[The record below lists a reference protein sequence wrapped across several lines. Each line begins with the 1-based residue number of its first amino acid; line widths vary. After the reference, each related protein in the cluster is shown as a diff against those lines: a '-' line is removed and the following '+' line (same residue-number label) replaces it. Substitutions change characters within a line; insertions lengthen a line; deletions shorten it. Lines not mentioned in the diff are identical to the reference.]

1 MYAERLL
8 KSFFFILL
16 AIIPFNIG
24 GTAPRYVLSV
34 LIIITCFSAIT
45 SSGKNKFSEACALLR
60 EFSRHPLSWALGFLF
75 VSAFISI
82 FMSPDPVY
90 SLRIF
95 CGEYLLNFSM
105 FISLLL
111 FSEKYGR
118 KIGWL
123 EIVTV
128 ANMIFLVFYL
138 GLMSQWLVSQG
149 EFWFLDTNI
158 PDIDT
163 NVESASIGDRIFIFS
178 YANTLFNG
186 IKHISIY
193 LTLLVAVVF
202 IYLVR
207 HQHKIR
213 SLILLLVNIFTLI
226 STSRRGA
233 IISVF
238 AGIAASPLFYSS
250 AKRYFAIFS
259 LFFCLTVSA
268 LFISDK
274 TQHFIRED
282 WKLMFQGEVRKA
294 KDMGGSIPL
303 RIYTYLTFTKEVL
316 KHPFT
321 GTGLGRRNIKR
332 LMPDIIKEAGLVHG
346 HNAFL
351 ELAIETGIQGALAL
365 LITIIIQARMLW
377 SCWKSDDHPE
387 IKGLMATSLL
397 FMIMFWGTNMF
408 TDGFRHGS
416 STLYWLFMAVP
427 TGIAFADVQ
436 RNV

>member
-1 MYAERLL
+1 
-8 KSFFFILL
+8 
-16 AIIPFNIG
+16 
-24 GTAPRYVLSV
+24 
-34 LIIITCFSAIT
+34 
-45 SSGKNKFSEACALLR
+45 
-60 EFSRHPLSWALGFLF
+60 
-75 VSAFISI
+75 
-82 FMSPDPVY
+82 
-90 SLRIF
+90 
-95 CGEYLLNFSM
+95 M

-118 KIGWL
+118 KTNWL
-123 EIVTV
+123 RIVTA
-128 ANMIFLVFYL
+128 ANVVFLIFYL

-149 EFWFLDTNI
+149 EFWFLDT
-158 PDIDT
+158 DT
-163 NVESASIGDRIFIFS
+163 NVDSASIGDRIFIFS
-178 YANTLFNG
+178 YVNTLFNG

-193 LTLLVAVVF
+193 LTLLVAVAF
-202 IYLVR
+202 IYLVN
-207 HQHKIR
+207 HQHRIR
-213 SLILLLVNIFTLI
+213 SLILLLVNLFALI
-226 STSRRGA
+226 STTRRGA
-233 IISVF
+233 ILSVSV
-238 AGIAASPLFYSS
+238 GMAASSLFYSS

-259 LFFCLTVSA
+259 LLFCLTVSA

-282 WKLMFQGEVRKA
+282 WKLMFQGEVHKA

-321 GTGLGRRNIKR
+321 GTGLGKRNIKR
-332 LMPDIIKEAGLVHG
+332 LMPDIIKKAGLVHG

-365 LITIIIQARMLW
+365 LITIIIQAKMLW
-377 SCWKSDDHPE
+377 SCWKNDDHPK
-387 IKGLMATSLL
+387 IKELMATSLL

-408 TDGFRHGS
+408 DDGFLHGS

-427 TGIAFADVQ
+427 TGIAYAFVQ

>member
-8 KSFFFILL
+8 KYIFFILL
-16 AIIPFNIG
+16 VIIPFNIG
-24 GTAPRYVLSV
+24 GTAPRYVLSI

-45 SSGKNKFSEACALLR
+45 SSGKNKFSEACALTR
-60 EFSRHPLSWALGFLF
+60 EFFRHPLSWALGFLF
-75 VSAFISI
+75 VTAFISI
-82 FMSPDPVY
+82 FMSPDPQY

-95 CGEYLLNFSM
+95 CNEYLLNFSM
-105 FISLLL
+105 FTSLLL

-118 KIGWL
+118 KINWL
-123 EIVTV
+123 KIVTV
-128 ANMIFLVFYL
+128 ANVVFLIFYL

-149 EFWFLDTNI
+149 EFWFLDT
-158 PDIDT
+158 DI
-163 NVESASIGDRIFIFS
+163 NVESASIVDRIFIFS

-186 IKHISIY
+186 IKHTSIY
-193 LTLLVAVVF
+193 LTLLVAVAF
-202 IYLVR
+202 IYLVK
-207 HQHKIR
+207 HQHRIR
-213 SLILLLVNIFTLI
+213 TLILLLLNLFALL
-226 STSRRGA
+226 STVRRGA
-233 IISVF
+233 ILSVF
-238 AGIAASPLFYSS
+238 AGMGASSLFYSS
-250 AKRYFAIFS
+250 TKRYFAIFS
-259 LFFCLTVSA
+259 LLFCLTVSA

-282 WKLMFQGEVRKA
+282 WKLIFQGEVRKA
-294 KDMGGSIPL
+294 KDMGGSVPL

-427 TGIAFADVQ
+427 TGIAYADVQ
-436 RNV
+436 RNA

>member
-1 MYAERLL
+1 MHAERLL
-8 KSFFFILL
+8 KYIFFILL
-16 AIIPFNIG
+16 VIIPFHIG

-45 SSGKNKFSEACALLR
+45 SSGKNKFSEACAVLR
-60 EFSRHPLSWALGFLF
+60 KFSRHPLSWALGFF
-75 VSAFISI
+75 SVTAFISI
-82 FMSPDPVY
+82 FMSPDPRY

-95 CGEYLLNFSM
+95 CSEYVLNFSM
-105 FISLLL
+105 FVSLLL

-118 KIGWL
+118 KINWL
-123 EIVTV
+123 EIVTA
-128 ANMIFLVFYL
+128 ANVVFLIFYL

-149 EFWFLDTNI
+149 EFWFLDT
-158 PDIDT
+158 DI
-163 NVESASIGDRIFIFS
+163 NVEPASIGDRIFIFS
-178 YANTLFNG
+178 YANTFFNG
-186 IKHISIY
+186 IKHTSIY
-193 LTLLVAVVF
+193 LTLLVAVAF
-202 IYLVR
+202 IYLVN
-207 HQHKIR
+207 HQHRIR
-213 SLILLLVNIFTLI
+213 TLILLLLNLFALL
-226 STSRRGA
+226 STVRRGA
-233 IISVF
+233 ILSVF
-238 AGIAASPLFYSS
+238 AGMGASSLFYSS
-250 AKRYFAIFS
+250 TKRYFAIFS
-259 LFFCLTVSA
+259 LLFCLTVSA

-303 RIYTYLTFTKEVL
+303 RIYTYMTFTKEVL

-377 SCWKSDDHPE
+377 SCWKNDDHPE
-387 IKGLMATSLL
+387 IKGLMATSML

-427 TGIAFADVQ
+427 TGIAYADIQ
-436 RNV
+436 KNT

>member
-1 MYAERLL
+1 MHAEGFL
-8 KSFFFILL
+8 KYIFFILL
-16 AIIPFNIG
+16 VIIPFHIG

-45 SSGKNKFSEACALLR
+45 SSGKNKFSEACALLC
-60 EFSRHPLSWALGFLF
+60 EFFRHPLSWALGFLF

-82 FMSPDPVY
+82 FMSPDPKY
-90 SLRIF
+90 SLRVF
-95 CGEYLLNFSM
+95 CSEYLLNFCM

-118 KIGWL
+118 KIDWL

-128 ANMIFLVFYL
+128 ANVVFLVFYL
-138 GLMSQWLVSQG
+138 GLMSQWLVSQD
-149 EFWFLDTNI
+149 EFWFLDT
-158 PDIDT
+158 DR
-163 NVESASIGDRIFIFS
+163 NVESASIVKKIFIFGKS
-178 YANTLFNG
+178 TSIING
-186 IKHISIY
+186 IKHTSIY
-193 LTLLVAVVF
+193 LTLLVAVAF
-202 IYLVR
+202 TYLVK
-207 HQHKIR
+207 HQHRIR
-213 SLILLLVNIFTLI
+213 NLILLLVNLCTLI
-226 STSRRGA
+226 STRRRGA
-233 IISVF
+233 ILSVIV
-238 AGIAASPLFYSS
+238 GMAALPLFYNS

-259 LFFCLTVSA
+259 LLFCLTVSA
-268 LFISDK
+268 LFISDN
-274 TQHFIRED
+274 TRYFIRED
-282 WKLMFQGEVRKA
+282 WNLMFQGEIRKA
-294 KDMGGSIPL
+294 KDMGGSVPL
-303 RIYTYLTFTKEVL
+303 RIYAYLNFTKEVL

-321 GTGLGRRNIKR
+321 GTGLGKKNIKQV
-332 LMPDIIKEAGLVHG
+332 MPNIIKETEVVHA

-377 SCWKSDDHPE
+377 TCWKNDDHSE

-427 TGIAFADVQ
+427 TGIAYAAVQ
-436 RNV
+436 KNV

>member
-1 MYAERLL
+1 MHAERLL

-16 AIIPFNIG
+16 VIIPFHIG
-24 GTAPRYVLSV
+24 GTAPRKALSIF
-34 LIIITCFSAIT
+34 IIITCFSAVT
-45 SSGKNKFSEACALLR
+45 SSCKNKFSKACALLR
-60 EFSRHPLSWALGFLF
+60 EFFRHPFSWALGFLS
-75 VSAFISI
+75 VTAFISI
-82 FMSPDPVY
+82 FMSPDPQY

-95 CGEYLLNFSM
+95 CNEYLLNFTM

-118 KIGWL
+118 KTNWL
-123 EIVTV
+123 EIVTA
-128 ANMIFLVFYL
+128 ANVVFLVFYL
-138 GLMSQWLVSQG
+138 GLMSQWLFSQG
-149 EFWFLDTNI
+149 EFWFLDT
-158 PDIDT
+158 DT
-163 NVESASIGDRIFIFS
+163 NLESAGIGDRIFIFS
-178 YANTLFNG
+178 YSNTLFNG
-186 IKHISIY
+186 ITHISIY
-193 LTLLVAVVF
+193 LILLVAVAF

-207 HQHKIR
+207 HQHRIR
-213 SLILLLVNIFTLI
+213 SLILLLLNLFALI
-226 STSRRGA
+226 STTRRGA

-238 AGIAASPLFYSS
+238 AGMAVSPLFFSS

-259 LFFCLTVSA
+259 LLFCLTVSA

-274 TQHFIRED
+274 TEYFIRED

-351 ELAIETGIQGALAL
+351 ERAIETGIQGALAL

-377 SCWKSDDHPE
+377 YCWMDNDHPE
-387 IKGLMATSLL
+387 IKGLMATGLL

-427 TGIAFADVQ
+427 TGIAYADVQ
-436 RNV
+436 RNG

>member
-8 KSFFFILL
+8 KYLFFILL
-16 AIIPFNIG
+16 VIITFHVG
-24 GTAPRYVLSV
+24 GTAPRYILSI

-45 SSGKNKFSEACALLR
+45 SSGKNKFSKAYALLR
-60 EFSRHPLSWALGFLF
+60 EFSRHPLSWALGFF
-75 VSAFISI
+75 SVTAFISI
-82 FMSPDPVY
+82 LMSPDPRY
-90 SLRIF
+90 SLRTF
-95 CGEYLLNFSM
+95 CSEYVLNFSM

-111 FSEKYGR
+111 FSEKYGK
-118 KIGWL
+118 KINWL
-123 EIVTV
+123 KIVTA
-128 ANMIFLVFYL
+128 ANVVFLILYL

-149 EFWFLDTNI
+149 EFWFLDT
-158 PDIDT
+158 DID
-163 NVESASIGDRIFIFS
+163 VESASIGDRIFIFS

-213 SLILLLVNIFTLI
+213 SLILLLVNLFALI

-238 AGIAASPLFYSS
+238 AGTAASSLFYSS
-250 AKRYFAIFS
+250 AKRYFAIFF
-259 LFFCLTVSA
+259 LLFCLTVSA

-303 RIYTYLTFTKEVL
+303 RIYTYITFTKEVF

-377 SCWKSDDHPE
+377 SCWKNDDHPE
-387 IKGLMATSLL
+387 IKGIMATSLL

-427 TGIAFADVQ
+427 TGIAYADVQ

>member
-1 MYAERLL
+1 MHAERLL
-8 KSFFFILL
+8 KYIFFILL
-16 AIIPFNIG
+16 VIIPFHIG
-24 GTAPRYVLSV
+24 GTAPRHVLSV

-45 SSGKNKFSEACALLR
+45 SSNKNKFSEACAVLR
-60 EFSRHPLSWALGFLF
+60 KFSRHPLSWALGFF
-75 VSAFISI
+75 SVTAFISI
-82 FMSPDPVY
+82 FMSPDPKY

-95 CGEYLLNFSM
+95 CYEYLLNFSM

-118 KIGWL
+118 KTNWL
-123 EIVTV
+123 GIVIA
-128 ANMIFLVFYL
+128 ANVVFLIFYL

-149 EFWFLDTNI
+149 EFWFLDT
-158 PDIDT
+158 DI
-163 NVESASIGDRIFIFS
+163 NVESASIGDRIFIFV

-193 LTLLVAVVF
+193 LALLVAVVF

-213 SLILLLVNIFTLI
+213 SLILLLVNLFALI
-226 STSRRGA
+226 STTRRGA
-233 IISVF
+233 ILSVSV
-238 AGIAASPLFYSS
+238 GMAASPLFYSS
-250 AKRYFAIFS
+250 TKRYFTIFF
-259 LFFCLTVSA
+259 LLFCLTVSA

-294 KDMGGSIPL
+294 KDKGGSIPL
-303 RIYTYLTFTKEVL
+303 RIYTYLTFTKEVF

-377 SCWKSDDHPE
+377 GCWKNDDHPE
-387 IKGLMATSLL
+387 IKGIMATSLL

-416 STLYWLFMAVP
+416 STLYWLFTAVP

-436 RNV
+436 RNA

>member
-1 MYAERLL
+1 
-8 KSFFFILL
+8 
-16 AIIPFNIG
+16 
-24 GTAPRYVLSV
+24 
-34 LIIITCFSAIT
+34 
-45 SSGKNKFSEACALLR
+45 
-60 EFSRHPLSWALGFLF
+60 
-75 VSAFISI
+75 
-82 FMSPDPVY
+82 MSPDPRY

-95 CGEYLLNFSM
+95 CSEYVLNFSM

-118 KIGWL
+118 KINWL
-123 EIVTV
+123 KIVTA
-128 ANMIFLVFYL
+128 ANVVFLIFYF

-149 EFWFLDTNI
+149 GFWFLDTDM
-158 PDIDT
+158 DI
-163 NVESASIGDRIFIFS
+163 NVESASIGDKIFIFG

-186 IKHISIY
+186 IKHTSIY

-202 IYLVR
+202 IYIVK
-207 HQHKIR
+207 HQHRIR
-213 SLILLLVNIFTLI
+213 SLILLLVNLFALI

-238 AGIAASPLFYSS
+238 AGMAASSFFYSS
-250 AKRYFAIFS
+250 AKRYFTIFF
-259 LFFCLTVSA
+259 LLFCLVVSA

-303 RIYTYLTFTKEVL
+303 RIYTYLTFTKEVF

-365 LITIIIQARMLW
+365 LITIIIQAKMLW

-397 FMIMFWGTNMF
+397 FMIMFLGTNMF

-427 TGIAFADVQ
+427 TGIAYADVQ
-436 RNV
+436 RNA